1 MIDNFLDS
9 LKQEFSR
16 AVSHLKVELAKVHT
30 GRASTGLIED
40 LNIDYYGARTP
51 LKTLGLI
58 TITAPREIKIEV
70 WDQNAVKAIS
80 DALTKASLG
89 SLPQIEG
96 QLIRINLPL
105 MTSETR
111 EKMMKAVHALSE
123 ETKISLRSNREKIWS
138 DVQKLEHDG
147 DIREDEK
154 FKLKEKIQKLI
165 DDYNNQVDELEEK
178 KEKEIKN

>member
-1 MIDNFLDS
+1 MPNNFLDN
-9 LKQEFSR
+9 LKQEFDK
-16 AVSHLKVELAKVHT
+16 AVSHLKIELAKVHT
-30 GRASTGLIED
+30 GRASIGLIED
-40 LNIDYYGARTP
+40 LSIDYYGARTP
-51 LKTLGLI
+51 LKALSLI

-70 WDQNAVKAIS
+70 WDQNAVKAVS

-111 EKMMKAVHALSE
+111 EEMTKAVHALSE
-123 ETKISLRSNREKIWS
+123 ETKISLRSSREKIWS
-138 DVQKLEHDG
+138 DIQKLEHDG

-154 FKLKEKIQKLI
+154 FKLKEKIQKFI
-165 DDYNNQVDELEEK
+165 DDYNKQIDELEGR
-178 KEKEIKN
+178 KEEEIKN